1 MEKESY
7 QWECE
12 SCRRDIE
19 RVLEFHQSNIDQ
31 LKKDGPKD
39 VQDLIK
45 KDMLALER
53 QLLGVIER
61 FKTIEEKLK

>member
-1 MEKESY
+1 MDRESY
-7 QWECE
+7 KHEYAGFRW
-12 SCRRDIE
+12 DIE

-31 LKKDGPKD
+31 LKKYGPKD
-39 VQDLIK
+39 VHDLIK

-61 FKTIEEKLK
+61 FKAIEEKLK

>member
-1 MEKESY
+1 
-7 QWECE
+7 
-12 SCRRDIE
+12 
-19 RVLEFHQSNIDQ
+19 LEFHQSNIDQ

>member
-1 MEKESY
+1 MDRESY

-12 SCRRDIE
+12 GCRRDIE
-19 RVLEFHQSNIDQ
+19 TVLWFHQATIYQ

-39 VQDLIK
+39 VHDLIK

-61 FKTIEEKLK
+61 FKAIEEKLK

>member
-1 MEKESY
+1 MDKESY
-7 QWECE
+7 QGECE

-19 RVLEFHQSNIDQ
+19 RVLWFHQANIDQ

-39 VQDLIK
+39 VHDLIK
-45 KDMLALER
+45 KDMQALER

-61 FKTIEEKLK
+61 FKAIEEKLK

>member
-1 MEKESY
+1 MDRESY
-7 QWECE
+7 QGECE

-39 VQDLIK
+39 VHDLIK

-53 QLLGVIER
+53 LLLGVIER
-61 FKTIEEKLK
+61 FKAIEEKLK